1 MIYMKFYMIFPIS
14 AKVSSDIDKISV
26 NVEELKA
33 LQSKMLDAAIP
44 KQSDDV
50 RMSDLANDNRKL
62 GNRVRITLKKEQVS
76 IF

>member
-1 MIYMKFYMIFPIS
+1 MKFYIIFLIS

-44 KQSDDV
+44 KPSDEV